1 MIIDR
6 RAVVAA
12 ISLSLLFTGCPQ
24 AKSKHKDAQQID
36 SQLPWD
42 GTWSGN
48 WGGQESEATSV
59 TIVNNNVV
67 SFEYRGASTPVS
79 ASVVTPTTVSYEH
92 DQVSVT
98 MTRTGPATAMASL
111 HSAMGEAT
119 TQLTRR

>member
-1 MIIDR
+1 MIIER

-24 AKSKHKDAQQID
+24 AKPKHKDAQQID

-67 SFEYRGASTPVS
+67 SFEYRGASTP
-79 ASVVTPTTVSYEH
+79 TTVSYEH

-119 TQLTRR
+119 AQLTRR